1 MYLEL
6 SPKCHMDLPEKYLL
20 CSTTETWGLFVT
32 WHDLATLPNTTQYFT
47 HNE

>member
-6 SPKCHMDLPEKYLL
+6 SPKCHMDLPDKYLL

-32 WHDLATLPNTTQYFT
+32 WQDLSHTAQYNTVFHT
-47 HNE
+47 